1 MDYLNIRY
9 QKIYFKIQFTE
20 SAELPMYKVSMI
32 RGGIGEMLLRGN
44 CISDRQCE
52 KCSFQNECVVERIY
66 YHPMKIVPSYVGK
79 ENVGYL
85 YECMDKRTYV
95 EAGDI
100 MTFCLCLFGDVVIH
114 FPAVLQAVYSLG
126 QTGMGINH
134 AHYHIIEVITHRR
147 KKVVQGNQVYLHNMA
162 PEIIADYTDYRI
174 KQNSGNEFEIIFLTP
189 WTQKYEKEFIKEMH
203 PEAFIRA
210 VYRRIYLLNCMEG
223 IEMEE
228 QCPYEGT
235 IQLLEQKSYNVTVP
249 RYSNRQNTKIYLHGI
264 QGEMRVRIENMEL
277 LRFIL
282 AGELLHIGKNSSMGF
297 GQYRIW
303 AVPDS

>member
-85 YECMDKRTYV
+85 YECVDKRTHV

-100 MTFCLCLFGDVVIH
+100 MTFALCLFGDVVIH
-114 FPAVLQAVYSLG
+114 FPAVLQAVYALG

-147 KKVVQGNQVYLHNMA
+147 KKVVQGSQVYLHNMA
-162 PEIIADYTDYRI
+162 PEIIAGYTDYRI
-174 KQNSGNEFEIIFLTP
+174 KQNSGNEFGIFFLTP

-228 QCPYEGT
+228 QCPYEGA

-277 LRFIL
+277 LRFIF

-297 GQYRIW
+297 GQYQIH
-303 AVPDS
+303 VLDV